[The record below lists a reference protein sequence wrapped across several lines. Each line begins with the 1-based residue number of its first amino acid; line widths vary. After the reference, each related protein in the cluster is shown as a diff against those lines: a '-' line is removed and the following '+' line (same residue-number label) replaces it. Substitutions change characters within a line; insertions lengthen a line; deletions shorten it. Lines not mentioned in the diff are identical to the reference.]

1 MRFGG
6 RKVSCAKGFARLT
19 AFLCIV
25 SLPLAGSAA
34 AKKKAAE
41 SKGTSIPIPATA
53 RQKVFSSFSDIK
65 PRILDLIGDGSPRSI
80 EVASRLLHRSN
91 PSSYSD
97 NEKVLL
103 QVCSLITDLCWPSYR
118 VSWDAP
124 EIKTSSY
131 YTNVLFSVR
140 NGIYDK
146 PLSSEYIATL
156 LPCLCLFS
164 APKETDCYGAIE
176 ASLETL
182 LSQKSNSTIANYL
195 MGVLQSRQGKNG
207 KALGYLRKAAAADA
221 TNKDVLVLQ
230 MKVCTALSQFDE
242 ALAIGEK
249 LLAADPQNM
258 TALELCCDAYYFKG
272 DMAKAGDLAA
282 RILMLDSRN
291 YKYVLIRAESSMDGG
306 DYVKA
311 STLLDAYSRGG
322 SGNRE
327 KRYFLLRARLQG
339 EWNKSDASAA
349 ETLGQALLVYPDD
362 SEIQLAAA
370 KVASNGNMKLAGKT
384 ALEFARLVLKKDPV
398 NRDAVQVCIAELA
411 KEGSYEEAYQ
421 LSSSFVKQ
429 GLLKNLPAG
438 APTGV
443 PAAASKAGLSGPT
456 GGSTGAVATS
466 LLHTHIDICVALGKF
481 DEATSLAM
489 RLYNTDRTDTEAQKS
504 YLKVLVATGRKADA
518 QDMIASLM
526 ADADASLKSF
536 LYYEQSFLYTDD
548 KTVVAQL
555 RSSLT
560 QNPRNTDALTRLY
573 EVYYNKQDWKKAQY
587 YLKQVVALNPT
598 NKKALAMSR
607 KLDKIIN
614 N

>member
-1 MRFGG
+1 MRFSG
-6 RKVSCAKGFARLT
+6 RRAAHAKGFARLT
-19 AFLCIV
+19 AFLCII
-25 SLPLAGSAA
+25 SLPLAGLSA
-34 AKKKAAE
+34 AKKTSE
-41 SKGTSIPIPATA
+41 PKGTAIPLPATVKTNNFA
-53 RQKVFSSFSDIK
+53 TFSDVK
-65 PRILDLIGDGSPRSI
+65 PRILELIEDGSPRSI
-80 EVASRLLHRSN
+80 EIASRLLHRSN

-103 QVCSLITDLCWPSYR
+103 QVCSLLTEFCWPSSR

-124 EIKTSSY
+124 ELKASNY

-140 NGIYDK
+140 NGIYDES
-146 PLSSEYIATL
+146 LSSEFIATL
-156 LPCLCLFS
+156 LPCVCLFS
-164 APKETDCYGAIE
+164 AQKETGFYRSAE
-176 ASLETL
+176 AALEKL
-182 LSQKSNSTIANYL
+182 LAQRSNSTIASYL
-195 MGVLQSRQGKNG
+195 MGVLLNRQGKNG
-207 KALGYLRKAAAADA
+207 KALGYLRKAAAGDA
-221 TNKDVLVLQ
+221 SNKDILGLQ
-230 MKVCTALSQFDE
+230 MKVCTALARFDD

-282 RILMLDSRN
+282 QILMLDSRN

-322 SGNRE
+322 SANRE
-327 KRYFLLRARLQG
+327 KRYFLLRARLQS
-339 EWNKSDASAA
+339 EWNKSDVSAA
-349 ETLGQALLVYPDD
+349 ETLGQALLAYPDD

-384 ALEFARLVLKKDPV
+384 ALDFARMVLKKDSS
-398 NRDAVQVCIAELA
+398 NREAVQVCIAELA
-411 KEGSYEEAYQ
+411 KEGSYEEAYR
-421 LSSSFVKQ
+421 LSSSFAAESSDA
-429 GLLKNLPAG
+429 GLLHN
-438 APTGV
+438 
-443 PAAASKAGLSGPT
+443 
-456 GGSTGAVATS
+456 
-466 LLHTHIDICVALGKF
+466 HIDICLSLGKF
-481 DEATSLAM
+481 EEATTLATN
-489 RLYNTDRTDTEAQKS
+489 LYTKNRTDTEARKS
-504 YLKVLVATGRKADA
+504 YIKVLVATGRKADA
-518 QDMIASLM
+518 QDLITNLM
-526 ADADASLKSF
+526 ADADSSLKSF

-548 KTVVAQL
+548 KSVVAQL

-598 NKKALAMSR
+598 NKKALAMSK

>member
-1 MRFGG
+1 MRFGC
-6 RKVSCAKGFARLT
+6 RKAACAKGFARLT
-19 AFLCIV
+19 AFLCIA
-25 SLPLAGSAA
+25 SLPLAGSYAA
-34 AKKKAAE
+34 KKAAE
-41 SKGTSIPIPATA
+41 PKGTSIPLPATVKTRNFA
-53 RQKVFSSFSDIK
+53 SFSDVK
-65 PRILDLIGDGSPRSI
+65 PRILELLEDGSPRSI
-80 EVASRLLHRSN
+80 EIASRLLHRSN

-103 QVCSLITDLCWPSYR
+103 QVCSLLTEFCWPSSR

-124 EIKTSSY
+124 EIKTSNY
-131 YTNVLFSVR
+131 YTNVLLSVR
-140 NGIYDK
+140 NGIYDE
-146 PLSSEYIATL
+146 PLRSEFIATL
-156 LPCLCLFS
+156 LPCVCLFS
-164 APKETDCYGAIE
+164 APKETAFYGSAE
-176 ASLETL
+176 AALEKL
-182 LSQKSNSTIANYL
+182 LARKSNSTIANYL
-195 MGVLQSRQGKNG
+195 MGVLLNRQGRNG
-207 KALGYLRKAAAADA
+207 KALDYLRRAAAADA
-221 TNKDVLVLQ
+221 SNRDILGLQ
-230 MKVCTALSQFDE
+230 MRVCTALARFDD

-322 SGNRE
+322 AGNRE
-327 KRYFLLRARLQG
+327 KQYFLLRARLQS

-349 ETLGQALLVYPDD
+349 ETLGQALLAYPDD

-384 ALEFARLVLKKDPV
+384 ALEFARLVLRKDAA
-398 NRDAVQVCIAELA
+398 NREAVQVCIAELA
-411 KEGSYEEAYQ
+411 REGSYEEAYQ

-429 GLLKNLPAG
+429 GLLKTLPAG
-438 APTGV
+438 GPTGV
-443 PAAASKAGLSGPT
+443 PAAASKAGLSG
-456 GGSTGAVATS
+456 GLSAGDAG

-481 DEATSLAM
+481 DEATSLAT
-489 RLYNTDRTDTEAQKS
+489 RLYNTDRTDTEARKS
-504 YLKVLVATGRKADA
+504 YIKVLVATGRKADA

-548 KTVVAQL
+548 KSVVAQL

-598 NKKALAMSR
+598 NKKALAMSK

>member
-41 SKGTSIPIPATA
+41 PKGTSIPIPATA
-53 RQKVFSSFSDIK
+53 RQKVFSSFSDVK
-65 PRILDLIGDGSPRSI
+65 PRILDLIEDGSPRSI

-97 NEKVLL
+97 NEKILL

-124 EIKTSSY
+124 EIKTSNY

-140 NGIYDK
+140 NGIYDT
-146 PLSSEYIATL
+146 PLRSEYIATL

-164 APKETDCYGAIE
+164 APKETGCYGAIE

-221 TNKDVLVLQ
+221 TNKDVLAFQ
-230 MKVCTALSQFDE
+230 MKVCTVLSQFDE

-272 DMAKAGDLAA
+272 NMAKAGDLAA
-282 RILMLDSRN
+282 QILMLDSKK

-327 KRYFLLRARLQG
+327 KRYFLLRARLQS

-349 ETLGQALLVYPDD
+349 ETLGQALLAYPDD

-370 KVASNGNMKLAGKT
+370 RVASNGNMKLAGKS
-384 ALEFARLVLKKDPV
+384 ALEFARLVLKKDPA
-398 NRDAVQVCIAELA
+398 NREAVQVCIAELA

-429 GLLKNLPAG
+429 GAKTLPAG

-443 PAAASKAGLSGPT
+443 PAEASKAGLSGST
-456 GGSTGAVATS
+456 GGQSAGNAG

-481 DEATSLAM
+481 DEATSLAT
-489 RLYNTDRTDTEAQKS
+489 RLYNTDRTDTEARKS
-504 YLKVLVATGRKADA
+504 YIKVLVATGRKADA

-548 KTVVAQL
+548 KSVVAQL

-598 NKKALAMSR
+598 NKKALAMSK